1 MECPYCKGARLNK
14 AGKGRRQGQSVQ
26 RYWCIDCNRRFSDR
40 AGTPMHRIHKS
51 VEQVERVLKM
61 RSEGLGVR
69 VQNAINFGFLAAF
82 GDPQKKLPPK
92 YLQLVQLARI
102 NRLLS
107 KSSPARPNICRFSIF
122 NRLFWPSTCP
132 LLTSS
137 VTPAF
142 TAS

>member
-69 VQNAINFGFLAAF
+69 ASGRVETI
-82 GDPQKKLPPK
+82 
-92 YLQLVQLARI
+92 
-102 NRLLS
+102 
-107 KSSPARPNICRFSIF
+107 SPATVILWEKRLASKVKDWSPPAPAGCDITIEGDEVYTKVEKNHPSHKVLAGRSI
-122 NRLFWPSTCP
+122 
-132 LLTSS
+132 
-137 VTPAF
+137 
-142 TAS
+142 